1 MKDMN
6 DKMLGNARLGC
17 MALALAAL
25 GGCAAQQTMPDR
37 TAPALAASWKQQ
49 GEAVPASVSPQWWQ
63 AFGSTELGGMVQAAQ
78 DQSLDMA
85 AAMAR
90 VRQAEAA
97 TRQAGAALLPSLNGE
112 LRAQRMNHAQVAG
125 GQASVYG
132 AALTASYE
140 VDFWGRNRAT
150 RDAAAAAWQASRFDQ
165 DTVRLTVTAQVA
177 HGWLQAVALRER
189 QAIAARNVANAER
202 LLGLVE
208 SRARAGAATQLE
220 LAQQRGL
227 VASQRQALATLR
239 RQGEDADATLAVL
252 LGQAR
257 RPALA
262 TDSLQ
267 ALQLPEIGA
276 GLPTQL
282 LQRRP
287 DIASAE
293 AQLTAASAN
302 LQAARAALWPR
313 LTLTGSAGT
322 SAGRASDWLREPV
335 YSLLAG
341 LAGPI
346 FDGGRLAAERD
357 GAQARREELLAGYYK
372 SIVAAY
378 GDVDL
383 ALNAVHGL
391 KAQAEAQAEVLAQA
405 RQAVSLAE
413 LRYKAGA
420 ESLLSLLQAQTT
432 LYAAQDDAV
441 LQRLLQLQ
449 ARVALYRALGG
460 GWEAPAMGIE
470 MPERQAQKSQGALPP
485 G

>member
-1 MKDMN
+1 MKDTDHKTMR
-6 DKMLGNARLGC
+6 NARLGC
-17 MALALAAL
+17 IALAWAAL
-25 GGCAAQQTMPDR
+25 GGCAAQQTAQDVE
-37 TAPALAASWKQQ
+37 APALAASWKQAA
-49 GEAVPASVSPQWWQ
+49 GGPADAVSPRWWQ
-63 AFGSTELGGMVQAAQ
+63 AFGSQELGAMVQAAQ
-78 DQSLDMA
+78 EQSLDIA

-97 TRQAGAALLPSLNGE
+97 TRQAGAALLPSLDGE

-125 GQASVYG
+125 GSASVHG

-140 VDFWGRNRAT
+140 VDFWGRNRAL

-189 QAIAARNVANAER
+189 QAIGARNLANAER
-202 LLGLVE
+202 LLALVA
-208 SRARAGAATQLE
+208 SRERAGAATPLE

-239 RQGEDADATLAVL
+239 RQGEDAEATLAVL

-257 RPALA
+257 RPELA

-267 ALQLPEIGA
+267 ALQLPEVGA
-276 GLPTQL
+276 GLPAQL

-287 DIASAE
+287 DIAQAE
-293 AQLTAASAN
+293 ARLAAASAN

-313 LTLTGSAGT
+313 LTLTGGAAT
-322 SAGRASDWLREPV
+322 SAARAGDWLREPV

-346 FDGGRLAAERD
+346 FDGGLLAAQRD
-357 GAQARREELLAGYYK
+357 GAQARREELLAAYHQ
-372 SIVAAY
+372 SIVAAH
-378 GDVDL
+378 GDVDQ

-391 KAQAEAQAEVLAQA
+391 KAQAEAQAEVLVQA

-441 LQRLLQLQ
+441 VQRLLQLQ
-449 ARVALYRALGG
+449 ARVALFRALGG
-460 GWEAPAMGIE
+460 GWHAAAQQ
-470 MPERQAQKSQGALPP
+470 QAQESRAALLPP

>member
-150 RDAAAAAWQASRFDQ
+150 RDAAAAWQASRFDQ

>member
-1 MKDMN
+1 
-6 DKMLGNARLGC
+6 
-17 MALALAAL
+17 
-25 GGCAAQQTMPDR
+25 
-37 TAPALAASWKQQ
+37 
-49 GEAVPASVSPQWWQ
+49 
-63 AFGSTELGGMVQAAQ
+63 MVQAAQ

-97 TRQAGAALLPSLNGE
+97 TRQSGAALLPSLSGE

-282 LQRRP
+282 LQRR
-287 DIASAE
+287 
-293 AQLTAASAN
+293 
-302 LQAARAALWPR
+302 
-313 LTLTGSAGT
+313 LTLPV
-322 SAGRASDWLREPV
+322 LR
-335 YSLLAG
+335 
-341 LAGPI
+341 
-346 FDGGRLAAERD
+346 R
-357 GAQARREELLAGYYK
+357 
-372 SIVAAY
+372 
-378 GDVDL
+378 
-383 ALNAVHGL
+383 N
-391 KAQAEAQAEVLAQA
+391 
-405 RQAVSLAE
+405 
-413 LRYKAGA
+413 
-420 ESLLSLLQAQTT
+420 
-432 LYAAQDDAV
+432 
-441 LQRLLQLQ
+441 
-449 ARVALYRALGG
+449 
-460 GWEAPAMGIE
+460 
-470 MPERQAQKSQGALPP
+470 
-485 G
+485 

>member
-1 MKDMN
+1 MN
-6 DKMLGNARLGC
+6 DMDNKTMRNARLGC

-25 GGCAAQQTMPDR
+25 GGCATQKAQPDGQP
-37 TAPALAASWKQQ
+37 PALAAPWKQAAAAA
-49 GEAVPASVSPQWWQ
+49 GPDDAVSPQWWQ
-63 AFGSTELGGMVQAAQ
+63 AFGSAELGGLVQAAQ
-78 DQSLDMA
+78 SQSLDIA

-90 VRQAEAA
+90 VRQAEAF
-97 TRQAGAALLPSLNGE
+97 TRQAGAALLPSLNGG
-112 LRAQRMNHAQVAG
+112 LSAQRANHAQAAG
-125 GQASVYG
+125 GSASVY
-132 AALTASYE
+132 AASLTASYE

-150 RDAAAAAWQASRFDQ
+150 RDAAQASWQASRFDQ
-165 DTVRLTVTAQVA
+165 DTVRLTVTSQVA

-189 QAIAARNVANAER
+189 QAIGAQNLANAER
-202 LLGLVE
+202 LLALVE

-239 RQGEDADATLAVL
+239 RQGEDADAALAVL
-252 LGQAR
+252 LGQAS

-267 ALQLPEIGA
+267 ALQLPDIGA
-276 GLPTQL
+276 GLPAQL

-287 DIASAE
+287 DIAYAE
-293 AQLTAASAN
+293 AQLAASSAN
-302 LQAARAALWPR
+302 LQAARVALWPR
-313 LTLTGSAGT
+313 LTLTGGAAT
-322 SAGRASDWLREPV
+322 SATRAGDWLREPV

-346 FDGGRLAAERD
+346 FDGGLLAAQRD
-357 GAQARREELLAGYYK
+357 GVQARREELLAAYYK

-383 ALNAVHGL
+383 ALNAVQGL

-405 RQAVSLAE
+405 RQAVTLAE

-441 LQRLLQLQ
+441 LQRQLQLQ
-449 ARVALYRALGG
+449 ARVALFRALGG
-460 GWEAPAMGIE
+460 GW
-470 MPERQAQKSQGALPP
+470 QAQPLQQAQDSPGRLP

>member
-1 MKDMN
+1 MQRMN
-6 DKMLGNARLGC
+6 KKMMGGSL
-17 MALALAAL
+17 ALALAAL
-25 GGCAAQQTMPDR
+25 AGCSTPPAEPERAAPEAGVPWKHGMPV
-37 TAPALAASWKQQ
+37 Q
-49 GEAVPASVSPQWWQ
+49 GDAVSAQWWQ
-63 AFGSTELGGMVQAAQ
+63 AFGSPELGGMVQAAQ
-78 DQSLDMA
+78 AQSLDIA
-85 AAMAR
+85 ASMAR
-90 VRQAEAA
+90 VRQAEAF
-97 TRQAGAALLPSLNGE
+97 TREAGAALLPSLNGE
-112 LRAQRMNHAQVAG
+112 ISARRANRAQVGSANL
-125 GQASVYG
+125 YG

-150 RDAAAAAWQASRFDQ
+150 RDAATASWQASRFDE
-165 DTVRLTVTAQVA
+165 DTVRLTVTSQVA

-189 QAIAARNVANAER
+189 QSIGSQNLANAER
-202 LLGLVE
+202 LLALVE

-239 RQGEDADATLAVL
+239 RQGEDADAALAVL

-257 RPALA
+257 RPELA
-262 TDSLQ
+262 TGSLQ
-267 ALQLPEIGA
+267 ALQLPEVAA
-276 GLPTQL
+276 GLPAEL

-287 DIASAE
+287 DIARAE
-293 AQLTAASAN
+293 AQLASASAN

-313 LTLTGSAGT
+313 LTLTGGAAT
-322 SAGRASDWLREPV
+322 SAARAGDWLREPV

-346 FDGGRLAAERD
+346 FDGGLLAARRD
-357 GAQARREELLAGYYK
+357 GAQARREELLAAYYQ

-383 ALNAVHGL
+383 ALNAVQGL

-449 ARVALYRALGG
+449 ARVALFRALGG
-460 GWEAPAMGIE
+460 GWQAP
-470 MPERQAQKSQGALPP
+470 PQQQAQKSQEAPLPP

>member
-1 MKDMN
+1 MKDMD
-6 DKMLGNARLGC
+6 DKTMRNARLGC
-17 MALALAAL
+17 IALALAAL
-25 GGCAAQQTMPDR
+25 GGCAAQQTVPDGE
-37 TAPALAASWKQQ
+37 APVLAASWKQAA
-49 GEAVPASVSPQWWQ
+49 GEPADAVSPRWWQ
-63 AFGSTELGGMVQAAQ
+63 AFGSQELGAMVQAAQ
-78 DQSLDMA
+78 DQSLDIA

-97 TRQAGAALLPSLNGE
+97 TRQAGAALLPSLDGE

-125 GQASVYG
+125 GSASVHG

-140 VDFWGRNRAT
+140 VDFWGRNRAV
-150 RDAAAAAWQASRFDQ
+150 RDAAAASWQASRFDR

-202 LLGLVE
+202 LLDLVA
-208 SRARAGAATQLE
+208 SRARAGAATPLE

-227 VASQRQALATLR
+227 VAGQRQFLATLR
-239 RQGEDADATLAVL
+239 RQGEDADAALAVL

-257 RPALA
+257 RPDLV
-262 TDSLQ
+262 TDSLL
-267 ALQLPEIGA
+267 ALRLPGIGA

-282 LQRRP
+282 LHRRP
-287 DIASAE
+287 DIAYAE
-293 AQLTAASAN
+293 AQLAAASAD
-302 LQAARAALWPR
+302 LHAARAALWPR
-313 LTLTGSAGT
+313 LTLTGSAVT

-346 FDGGRLAAERD
+346 FDGGRLAAGRD
-357 GAQARREELLAGYYK
+357 GAQARREELLAAYRK
-372 SIVAAY
+372 AIVAAH

-383 ALNAVHGL
+383 ALNAVEGL
-391 KAQAEAQAEVLAQA
+391 KAQSEAQAEVLAQA

-432 LYAAQDDAV
+432 LYAAQDEAV
-441 LQRLLQLQ
+441 VQRLLQLQ
-449 ARVALYRALGG
+449 ARVALFRALGG
-460 GWEAPAMGIE
+460 GWEQAAAAQQ
-470 MPERQAQKSQGALPP
+470 QAQESREASPP

>member
-1 MKDMN
+1 MN
-6 DKMLGNARLGC
+6 KQDNKTMRNAGLGG

-25 GGCAAQQTMPDR
+25 AGCAVNKAEP
-37 TAPALAASWKQQ
+37 AGEPPALAASWQ
-49 GEAVPASVSPQWWQ
+49 EAGGAGDAVSALWWQ
-63 AFGSTELGGMVQAAQ
+63 AFGSPEMDAMVQAAQ
-78 DQSLDMA
+78 AQSLDMA

-97 TRQAGAALLPSLNGE
+97 TRQAGAALLPSLDGA
-112 LRAQRMNHAQVAG
+112 LGAQRASHAQVAG
-125 GQASVYG
+125 GQASVYT
-132 AALTASYE
+132 ASLTASYE

-150 RDAAAAAWQASRFDQ
+150 RDAATAAWQASRFDR

-189 QAIAARNVANAER
+189 QAIAAQNLANAER
-202 LLGLVE
+202 LLELVA
-208 SRARAGAATQLE
+208 SRARAGAATPLE

-227 VASQRQALATLR
+227 VASQRQAQATLR
-239 RQGEDADATLAVL
+239 RQGEDADAALGVL
-252 LGQAR
+252 LGR
-257 RPALA
+257 TGRPALA
-262 TDSLQ
+262 TGSLQ
-267 ALQLPEIGA
+267 ALALPDIGA
-276 GLPTQL
+276 GLPARL

-287 DIASAE
+287 DIARAE
-293 AQLTAASAN
+293 AQLAAASAD

-313 LTLTGSAGT
+313 LTLTGSAAT
-322 SAGRASDWLREPV
+322 SAGRAGDWLREPV

-346 FDGGRLAAERD
+346 FDAGRLAAQRD
-357 GAQARREELLAGYYK
+357 GAQARREELLALYHQA
-372 SIVAAY
+372 IVSAY

-391 KAQAEAQAEVLAQA
+391 RDQAQAQSEVLAQA

-432 LYAAQDDAV
+432 LYTAQDDAV

-449 ARVALYRALGG
+449 ARVALFRALGG
-460 GWEAPAMGIE
+460 GWQP
-470 MPERQAQKSQGALPP
+470 PDDLQAQKSQGALPP

>member
-1 MKDMN
+1 MQRMN
-6 DKMLGNARLGC
+6 KKMMGGC
-17 MALALAAL
+17 LALTLAAL
-25 GGCAAQQTMPDR
+25 GGCSMPVAAPERAAPEAGVPWKHGMP
-37 TAPALAASWKQQ
+37 APAHT
-49 GEAVPASVSPQWWQ
+49 VSAQWWQ
-63 AFGSTELGGMVQAAQ
+63 AFGSPELGGMVQAAQ
-78 DQSLDMA
+78 AQSLDIA
-85 AAMAR
+85 ASMAR
-90 VRQAEAA
+90 VRQAEAF
-97 TRQAGAALLPSLNGE
+97 TREAGAPLLPSLNGDISARRAN
-112 LRAQRMNHAQVAG
+112 RAQASG
-125 GQASVYG
+125 GSANLYG

-140 VDFWGRNRAT
+140 VDFWGRNRAA
-150 RDAAAAAWQASRFDQ
+150 RDAATAAWQASRFDE
-165 DTVRLTVTAQVA
+165 DTVRLTVTSQVA

-189 QAIAARNVANAER
+189 QAIGARNLANAER
-202 LLGLVE
+202 LLALVE

-239 RQGEDADATLAVL
+239 RQGEDADAALAVL

-257 RPALA
+257 RPELA

-267 ALQLPEIGA
+267 ALQLPDIGT
-276 GLPTQL
+276 GLPAEL

-287 DIASAE
+287 DIARAE
-293 AQLTAASAN
+293 AQLASASAN

-313 LTLTGSAGT
+313 LTLTGGAAT
-322 SAGRASDWLREPV
+322 SAARAGDWLREPV

-346 FDGGRLAAERD
+346 FDGGLLAARRD
-357 GAQARREELLAGYYK
+357 GAQARREELLAAYHQ

-383 ALNAVHGL
+383 ALNAVEGL
-391 KAQAEAQAEVLAQA
+391 KAQAEAQAEVLVQA

-449 ARVALYRALGG
+449 ARVALFRALGG
-460 GWEAPAMGIE
+460 GWELAPQ
-470 MPERQAQKSQGALPP
+470 QAQKSQEASLPP

>member
-1 MKDMN
+1 
-6 DKMLGNARLGC
+6 
-17 MALALAAL
+17 
-25 GGCAAQQTMPDR
+25 
-37 TAPALAASWKQQ
+37 
-49 GEAVPASVSPQWWQ
+49 V
-63 AFGSTELGGMVQAAQ
+63 
-78 DQSLDMA
+78 
-85 AAMAR
+85 
-90 VRQAEAA
+90 
-97 TRQAGAALLPSLNGE
+97 
-112 LRAQRMNHAQVAG
+112 
-125 GQASVYG
+125 
-132 AALTASYE
+132 
-140 VDFWGRNRAT
+140 
-150 RDAAAAAWQASRFDQ
+150 
-165 DTVRLTVTAQVA
+165 
-177 HGWLQAVALRER
+177 
-189 QAIAARNVANAER
+189 
-202 LLGLVE
+202 
-208 SRARAGAATQLE
+208 
-220 LAQQRGL
+220 
-227 VASQRQALATLR
+227 
-239 RQGEDADATLAVL
+239 
-252 LGQAR
+252 
-257 RPALA
+257 
-262 TDSLQ
+262 
-267 ALQLPEIGA
+267 
-276 GLPTQL
+276 QL

-293 AQLTAASAN
+293 AQLAAASAN

-357 GAQARREELLAGYYK
+357 GAQARREELLAGYHK
-372 SIVAAY
+372 AIVAAW

-391 KAQAEAQAEVLAQA
+391 TAQAEAQADVLEQA
-405 RQAVSLAE
+405 RQAVALAE

-460 GWEAPAMGIE
+460 GWEPPALGAAQ
-470 MPERQAQKSQGALPP
+470 QAQKSQEALPP